1 MNIERETFMAKL
13 NGDLGKL
20 FFHFTAVILTIKIWV
35 LQFFVSVSER
45 PGLNYVSRLEK
56 TALVLMFQNFLS
68 SLAANRS

>member
-20 FFHFTAVILTIKIWV
+20 FFHFIAVILTIKIWV
-35 LQFFVSVSER
+35 SQFLVSVSER
-45 PGLNYVSRLEK
+45 LKLNYVSRLEK

-68 SLAANRS
+68 SGSK